1 MKKTV
6 IVILIILSLL
16 IASSCSAPN
25 TIEVTSKD
33 YPKLTKME
41 PEKFDFE
48 EEMER
53 EIADLN
59 DENFVYRVCYL
70 TVEDDSLRVENNVDY
85 FRTTQ
90 EETFNFGYL
99 VGVNI
104 GEFDGW
110 VRWFPYHTSHYPE
123 GESPKSILLS
133 KENYSFIIK
142 EDNDNAFIV
151 CEIPTF
157 GVNKDGETSGETIVY
172 DFDVICDKNDGEA
185 RYDISCTEIARFAGA
200 VTAYYLSEEDRCI
213 YFATDMSIVKM
224 TFDGKTEELV
234 WIDYFHTIGV
244 NSIVKFEGELYC
256 GSARGI
262 YRFNPETGESLWY
275 PMDYEKY
282 VENP

>member
-123 GESPKSILLS
+123 GESQKSILLS

-151 CEIPTF
+151 CEIPIF

-172 DFDVICDKNDGEA
+172 DFDVIWDKNDGEA
-185 RYDISCTEIARFAGA
+185 GYDISCTEIARFAGA

-224 TFDGKTEELV
+224 TFDGKFEELV

-262 YRFNPETGESLWY
+262 YRFNPDTGEDFWY

-282 VENP
+282 AD

>member
-123 GESPKSILLS
+123 GESSESILLS
-133 KENYSFIIK
+133 KENYRFIIK
-142 EDNDNAFIV
+142 EDNDNAFVV
-151 CEIPTF
+151 CAIPTF
-157 GVNKDGETSGETIVY
+157 GVKDGETSGETIVY
-172 DFDVICDKNDGEA
+172 DFDVIWDKNDGEA
-185 RYDISCTEIARFAGA
+185 GYDISCTEIARFAGA
-200 VTAYYLSEEDRCI
+200 VTAYCLSEEDGCI

-234 WIDYFHTIGV
+234 WMDYFHTIGV

-262 YRFNPETGESLWY
+262 YRFNPDTGEDFWY

-282 VENP
+282 AED

>member
-6 IVILIILSLL
+6 IVILIIISLL

-41 PEKFDFE
+41 PGKFDFE

-59 DENFVYRVCYL
+59 DENFVYRICYL
-70 TVEDDSLRVENNVDY
+70 TVENHKLFVENNVDY
-85 FRTTQ
+85 YSVTK

-123 GESPKSILLS
+123 GESPESILLS
-133 KENYSFIIK
+133 KENYRFIIK
-142 EDNDNAFIV
+142 EDNDNAFVV

-157 GVNKDGETSGETIVY
+157 GVKDGETSGETIVY
-172 DFDVICDKNDGEA
+172 DFDVIWDKNDGEA
-185 RYDISCTEIARFAGA
+185 GYDISCTEIARFAGA

-262 YRFNPETGESLWY
+262 YRYNPETGESLWY

>member
-85 FRTTQ
+85 FHTTQ

-123 GESPKSILLS
+123 GESPESILLS

-172 DFDVICDKNDGEA
+172 DFDVIWDKNDSDAG
-185 RYDISCTEIARFAGA
+185 YDISCTEIARFSGA
-200 VTAYYLSEEDRCI
+200 VTAYCLSEEDGCI

-234 WIDYFHTIGV
+234 WIDCFHTIGV

-256 GSARGI
+256 GSVRGI
-262 YRFNPETGESLWY
+262 YRFNPDTGEDFWY

-282 VENP
+282 TED

>member
-1 MKKTV
+1 MIHLT
-6 IVILIILSLL
+6 
-16 IASSCSAPN
+16 ACTSAN
-25 TIEVTSKD
+25 TIEVTSND

-157 GVNKDGETSGETIVY
+157 GVNKDGETSGETVVY
-172 DFDVICDKNDGEA
+172 DFDVIWDKNDGEA
-185 RYDISCTEIARFAGA
+185 GYDISCTEIARFAGA
-200 VTAYYLSEEDRCI
+200 VTAYCLSEEDGCI

-234 WIDYFHTIGV
+234 RIDYFHTIGV

-256 GSARGI
+256 GSALGI
-262 YRFNPETGESLWY
+262 YRYNPETGESLWY
-275 PMDYEKY
+275 PLDFEKY
-282 VENP
+282 AN

>member
-1 MKKTV
+1 MKKSV
-6 IVILIILSLL
+6 IIILLVLSLL
-16 IASSCSAPN
+16 IPTTSCSAPN
-25 TIEVTSKD
+25 SIEVTSKD
-33 YPKLTKME
+33 YPKLTKLSPSE
-41 PEKFDFE
+41 FDKEKE
-48 EEMER
+48 IER
-53 EIADLN
+53 ELAALED
-59 DENFVYRVCYL
+59 DEFVYRVCYL
-70 TVEDDSLRVENNVDY
+70 TVEDDSLCVENNVDY

-90 EETFNFGYL
+90 EETFSFGYL

-133 KENYSFIIK
+133 KENCSFIIK

-157 GVNKDGETSGETIVY
+157 GVKDGETSGETVVY
-172 DFDVICDKNDGEA
+172 DFDVIWNKDDSKAGH
-185 RYDISCTEIARFAGA
+185 DISCTEIARFAGA
-200 VTAYYLSEEDRCI
+200 VTAYYLSEEDGCI

-234 WIDYFHTIGV
+234 WVDYFYTIGV

-262 YRFNPETGESLWY
+262 YRYNPETGEDFWY
-275 PMDYEKY
+275 QMDYGKY
-282 VENP
+282 VD

>member
-90 EETFNFGYL
+90 EENFNFGYL

-157 GVNKDGETSGETIVY
+157 GVNKDGETSGETVVY
-172 DFDVICDKNDGEA
+172 DFDVIWDKDDSDAG
-185 RYDISCTEIARFAGA
+185 YDISCTEIARFSGA

-256 GSARGI
+256 GSALGI
-262 YRFNPETGESLWY
+262 YRYNPETGEDFWY

-282 VENP
+282 AD

>member
-6 IVILIILSLL
+6 IVIMLILSLL
-16 IASSCSAPN
+16 ISASCSEPN

-157 GVNKDGETSGETIVY
+157 GANKDGETSGKTVVY
-172 DFDVICDKNDGEA
+172 DFDVIWDKNDGEA
-185 RYDISCTEIARFAGA
+185 GYDISCTEIARFAGA

-262 YRFNPETGESLWY
+262 YRFNPDTGEDFWY

-282 VENP
+282 AED